1 MKRKVGLTVLV
12 VILIIVTIISILQYG
27 KITTNNSQ
35 LAETEDNLSGKV
47 VLDNG
52 IKSIEI
58 TTNEPKITAGQDYGT
73 SGLDIIKKASELLGK
88 PYGPKPGGKGGRS
101 IFGSK

>member
-12 VILIIVTIISILQYG
+12 VTLIVVTIISILQYR

-47 VLDNG
+47 VLDNKKKGNVTTSNPKVDNVTYSTNG
-52 IKSIEI
+52 IE
-58 TTNEPKITAGQDYGT
+58 
-73 SGLDIIKKASELLGK
+73 IIKKASELLGK
-88 PYGPKPGGKGGRS
+88 SYDWRGKRA
-101 IFGSK
+101 KKCL